1 VQIRVQHYLGL
12 QVWGVG
18 EGGGGEVNRLFSHG
32 KMYSLYLR
40 NKYKKKQYDI
50 EYADIIKTYVTMKYN
65 TVLYTTEK
73 KRKVWVRHYDY

>member
-1 VQIRVQHYLGL
+1 MG
-12 QVWGVG
+12 GG
-18 EGGGGEVNRLFSHG
+18 EGWGGGEVNRLFGPG

-40 NKYKKKQYDI
+40 NKYKKQYDT